1 MDGEIAVIGSANMDI
16 GGYPAAPLKAGDSNP
31 GRVRLCLGGV
41 GCNIAR
47 NLALLG
53 VKVRFATALGG
64 DLYARGIAE
73 TLEGM
78 GIDLSLSLRLEQ
90 EHTSTYLFIADEK
103 GDMSVAVNDMA
114 IYRHQTPAYFARLLP
129 ELNRCRAVLLDA
141 NLSEASLAYL
151 AENVR
156 VPLFADAVLRRQSPA
171 SARDTW
177 PPDGLQ
183 AQPHGSGIAF
193 GRAH

>member
-90 EHTSTYLFIADEK
+90 EHTSTYLFIATK
-103 GDMSVAVNDMA
+103 RA
-114 IYRHQTPAYFARLLP
+114 ICPW
-129 ELNRCRAVLLDA
+129 
-141 NLSEASLAYL
+141 LST
-151 AENVR
+151 
-156 VPLFADAVLRRQSPA
+156 
-171 SARDTW
+171 TW
-177 PPDGLQ
+177 PSTGTRRRRIL
-183 AQPHGSGIAF
+183 
-193 GRAH
+193 RACFRN

>member
-78 GIDLSLSLRLEQ
+78 GIDLSLSLRLEPRSIRPP
-90 EHTSTYLFIADEK
+90 TCSSPTKRAICPWLST
-103 GDMSVAVNDMA
+103 
-114 IYRHQTPAYFARLLP
+114 
-129 ELNRCRAVLLDA
+129 
-141 NLSEASLAYL
+141 
-151 AENVR
+151 
-156 VPLFADAVLRRQSPA
+156 
-171 SARDTW
+171 TW
-177 PPDGLQ
+177 PSTGTRRRRIL
-183 AQPHGSGIAF
+183 
-193 GRAH
+193 RACFRN